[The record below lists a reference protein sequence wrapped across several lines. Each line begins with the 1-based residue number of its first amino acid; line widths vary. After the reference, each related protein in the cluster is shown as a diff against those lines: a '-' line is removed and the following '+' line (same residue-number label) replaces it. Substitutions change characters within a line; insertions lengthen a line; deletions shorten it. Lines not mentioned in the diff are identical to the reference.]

1 MLLSIAAAALS
12 LVIVFLVVSLL
23 CTTAQEFIAGLFSMR
38 ARTLEATLA
47 KMLDDEER
55 TGMLEQLYGHPLIK
69 SLAPSGRQPSYIPK
83 DQFAMAVHDM
93 LTRGQALQVGNVL
106 PVFRILMKEAGG
118 DEAAFKKSVENW
130 FEASMERA
138 GGWYKRQ
145 TQRIVL
151 TLGLLIAIGFNI
163 DAMRIVTTIADSP
176 PTVQQ
181 NVLDEARKIAAK
193 ANPQVNLEDVG
204 RLQIPFGWTKDYQVA
219 GGAVRWTSDWL
230 VAWTVA
236 FVGWG
241 MTALAASLGS
251 QFWFSILVRFV
262 NIRSAG
268 AKPEEAE
275 AAKTQA
281 G

>member
-23 CTTAQEFIAGLFSMR
+23 CTTVQEFVAGVFSMR

-47 KMLDDEER
+47 KMLDDEGR
-55 TGMLEQLYGHPLIK
+55 TGMVEQLYGHPLIR

-83 DQFAMAVHDM
+83 DQFAMAIHDM
-93 LTRGQALQVGNVL
+93 LARGRALQAGNVL

-118 DEAAFKKSVENW
+118 DEAAFRKSVESW

-163 DAMRIVTTIADSP
+163 DAMRIATTIARSP
-176 PTVQQ
+176 PTVQES
-181 NVLDEARKIAAK
+181 VLDEARKIAARSDQQ
-193 ANPQVNLEDVG
+193 ANFEDIG
-204 RLQIPFGWTKDYQVA
+204 RLQIPFGWTEDYQVA

-236 FVGWG
+236 FVGWV

-251 QFWFSILVRFV
+251 QFWFSMLVRFV

-268 AKPEEAE
+268 PKPEGA
-275 AAKTQA
+275 
-281 G
+281 